1 MFSRLEPPLPV
12 FILDKGPGYACG
24 LIDYGPEHHLLWVT
38 ALDAGGE
45 IWSAPNPQVR
55 LQENWSLGRKRESG
69 AVPSTLPTAETLRV
83 ERG

>member
-12 FILDKGPGYACG
+12 FILDKGPGYAFG

-55 LQENWSLGRKRESG
+55 LQENWSLGRKRKSG
-69 AVPSTLPTAETLRV
+69 AAPSTLPTAETLRV